1 MPLEL
6 QVIRASEFVRL
17 NARAHLNFEA
27 SKNALQALAFACRKR
42 GLHLALLDLRTLPV
56 PPKPQFSPAELAALV
71 ATFRKAGFSR
81 NERLAVLYREDLYG
95 GVRKFAFLSRVG
107 GLQVQAFT
115 EFETALHWLSQQ
127 QHSESEQGEIPVP
140 ITTRQPEVR
149 KIAVGLRATRSF
161 TTPSRQ
167 AART

>member
-1 MPLEL
+1 MPLDL

-42 GLHLALLDLRTLPV
+42 GLNRALLDLRELPV
-56 PPKPQFSPAELAALV
+56 PPKPQFSPTELAALV
-71 ATFRKAGFSR
+71 STFRKAGFSH
-81 NERLAVLYREDLYG
+81 NERLAVLYREDHYG
-95 GVRKFAFLSRVG
+95 GVRKFAFLSRLG

-127 QHSESEQGEIPVP
+127 QPESERGEIPVP
-140 ITTRQPEVR
+140 ITRRQPEIK
-149 KIAVGLRATRSF
+149 KIAIGLKATRSL

-167 AART
+167 TART

>member
-42 GLHLALLDLRTLPV
+42 GLNRALLDLRELPV
-56 PPKPQFSPAELAALV
+56 PSKPQFSPTELATLV
-71 ATFRKAGFSR
+71 STFRKAGFSR
-81 NERLAVLYREDLYG
+81 EERLAVLYREDVYG

-107 GLQVQAFT
+107 GLQVQAFS

-127 QHSESEQGEIPVP
+127 QEAERERGEIEVP
-140 ITTRQPEVR
+140 ITRRQPEVK
-149 KIAVGLRATRSF
+149 KIAVGLRTARVF

-167 AART
+167 PART